1 MAMNTETLKI
11 NLAQRILSLNDLPLL
26 EKIKNLLKAD
36 DIIYYTVEGKSITKD
51 EFIAEM
57 DEQQND
63 IENGTAKFHTT
74 DNVRKIVMNESSLGR

>member
-1 MAMNTETLKI
+1 MNTETLKI

-36 DIIYYTVEGKSITKD
+36 DIIYYTVEGKPITKD

-63 IENGTAKFHTT
+63 IENGTAKFHTI
-74 DNVRKIVMNESSLGR
+74 DNVRNIVMNASSLGR

>member
-1 MAMNTETLKI
+1 MNTETLKI

-26 EKIKNLLKAD
+26 EKIKNLLKSD
-36 DIIYYTVEGKSITKD
+36 DIIYYTVEGKPITKD
-51 EFIAEM
+51 EFTAEM

-74 DNVRKIVMNESSLGR
+74 DNVRKIVMNASSLGR

>member
-1 MAMNTETLKI
+1 MNTDTLKI

-36 DIIYYTVEGKSITKD
+36 DVVYYTVEGKPISKD

-57 DEQQND
+57 DAQQIE

-74 DNVRKIVMNESSLGR
+74 DYVRKIVKNESGLGR

>member
-1 MAMNTETLKI
+1 MNTETLKI

-36 DIIYYTVEGKSITKD
+36 DVIYYTVEGKPINED
-51 EFIAEM
+51 EFITEM
-57 DEQQND
+57 DAQQND

-74 DNVRKIVMNESSLGR
+74 DNVRKMVKKGNSLGR

>member
-1 MAMNTETLKI
+1 MNTETLKI

-36 DIIYYTVEGKSITKD
+36 DVIYYTVEGKPVTKE
-51 EFIAEM
+51 EFVAEM
-57 DEQQND
+57 DSQQND

-74 DNVRKIVMNESSLGR
+74 DNVRKMVKNGNSLGR